1 MGVGCVAVAMFH
13 RCLFGGRLF
22 DGTAVGTRFR
32 KDELATDLLNFNG
45 TIVLDECV
53 VTPGSVSD
61 DPLFSGYVPSVVC
74 ARRIHPAVHLPIFRR
89 EGNCRSL
96 ILDLIENCFNEI
108 ESVGSGCWS
117 RGFTESFEEF
127 REARFLGGIGHG
139 WSQFASPE
147 NQAMRKFY
155 TSGLFRQRNILTL
168 RGLGVSSPKRG
179 GNTRG

>member
-53 VTPGSVSD
+53 VTPGSIPD
-61 DPLFSGYVPSVVC
+61 DPLFPGDLPPVVR
-74 ARRIHPAVHLPIFRR
+74 AGRIHPAVYLPIFRC

-96 ILDLIENCFNEI
+96 ILDLIENRFNEI
-108 ESVGSGCWS
+108 EGFGSGCWS
-117 RGFTESFEEF
+117 RSFGEPFQKF

-168 RGLGVSSPKRG
+168 RGI
-179 GNTRG
+179 